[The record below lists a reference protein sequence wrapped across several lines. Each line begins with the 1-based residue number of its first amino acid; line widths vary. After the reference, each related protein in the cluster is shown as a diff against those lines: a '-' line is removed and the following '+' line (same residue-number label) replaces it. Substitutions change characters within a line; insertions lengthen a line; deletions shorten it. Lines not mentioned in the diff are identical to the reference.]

1 MTVSSSVPSST
12 DWGAY
17 FARITALVDDR
28 DRIQI
33 LSDTADILDGIIAGH
48 SAAHMRI
55 RPFVGGWAPN
65 EIFGHLADTEWV
77 FGYRIRAILC
87 EDEPEILNMNDELW
101 VSEQRHRERD
111 PAALVKEF
119 RHVREVNLS
128 LWRRMTPPDLKRV
141 GHHDRRGVESLDTT
155 LTLQA
160 GHDLWHIDQAR
171 RCLAAVA
178 AEQRVV

>member
-1 MTVSSSVPSST
+1 MTPSSSVPSST
-12 DWGAY
+12 EWGAY
-17 FARITALVDDR
+17 FAGITALVGDLDR
-28 DRIQI
+28 VQI
-33 LSDTADILDGIIAGH
+33 LSETADILDGIVAKH
-48 SAAHMRI
+48 SAAHMKI
-55 RPFVGGWAPN
+55 RPFAGEWTPN
-65 EIFGHLADTEWV
+65 EILGHLADTEWV

-101 VSEQRHRERD
+101 VSEQRHNERE
-111 PAALVKEF
+111 PAALVKAF

-160 GHDLWHIDQAR
+160 GHDLSHIDQAR
-171 RCLAAVA
+171 RHLAAV
-178 AEQRVV
+178 VSSSV